1 MKKLINLEDRFFAP
15 LWIRATIVVLLGVW
29 TLIELFA
36 GAQGWAAFFAALA
49 VFSAWRFA
57 VIDYTSEDGET

>member
-1 MKKLINLEDRFFAP
+1 VKKLINLEDRFFAP

>member
-1 MKKLINLEDRFFAP
+1 LKKLLNLEDPFFAP
-15 LWIRATIVVLLGVW
+15 LWIRTTIVVLLGFW
-29 TLIELFA
+29 TMIEFFA

-57 VIDYTSEDGET
+57 VIDYTREGGEE

>member
-1 MKKLINLEDRFFAP
+1 M
-15 LWIRATIVVLLGVW
+15 IVVLLGFW
-29 TLIELFA
+29 TMIEFFA

-57 VIDYTSEDGET
+57 VIDYTSEGGGE

>member
-1 MKKLINLEDRFFAP
+1 MKKLLNLEDPFFAP
-15 LWIRATIVVLLGVW
+15 LWIRTTIVVLLGFW
-29 TLIELFA
+29 TMIELFA

-57 VIDYTSEDGET
+57 VIDYTSEDGRE

>member
-1 MKKLINLEDRFFAP
+1 MKKFFNLDDPFFAP
-15 LWIRATIVVLLGVW
+15 LWIRTTIVVLLGLW
-29 TLIELFA
+29 TMIEFFA

-57 VIDYTSEDGET
+57 VIDYTSEAGEE

>member
-1 MKKLINLEDRFFAP
+1 M
-15 LWIRATIVVLLGVW
+15 
-29 TLIELFA
+29 IEFFA

-57 VIDYTSEDGET
+57 VIDYTSEAGEE

>member
-15 LWIRATIVVLLGVW
+15 LWFRATIVLLLGFW

>member
-15 LWIRATIVVLLGVW
+15 LWIRATIVVLLCFW

>member
-1 MKKLINLEDRFFAP
+1 MKKLLNLEDPFFAP
-15 LWIRATIVVLLGVW
+15 LRIRTTIVVLLGFW
-29 TLIELFA
+29 TMIEFFA

-57 VIDYTSEDGET
+57 VIDYTSEAGEE

>member
-1 MKKLINLEDRFFAP
+1 M
-15 LWIRATIVVLLGVW
+15 
-29 TLIELFA
+29 IEFFA

-57 VIDYTSEDGET
+57 VIDYTREGGEE